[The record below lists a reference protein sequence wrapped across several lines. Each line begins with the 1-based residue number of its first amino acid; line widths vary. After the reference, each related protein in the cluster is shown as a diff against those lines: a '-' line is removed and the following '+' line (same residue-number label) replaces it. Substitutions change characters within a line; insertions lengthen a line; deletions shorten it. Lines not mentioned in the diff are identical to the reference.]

1 MNKIFAVLKREYIQ
15 IVRTKAFILATI
27 LGPVIIA
34 AFIFVPI
41 LVSVI
46 SVGDQERIGVIDVSQ
61 EVYQELEEKLDFKLR
76 DGRRRYILEEYKVT
90 DDPEQLKEGL
100 NQKVLAG
107 DLSAYMYIPENII
120 EGGTVE
126 FAAENVSDFEKV
138 SSISKVLN
146 TVIVEKRLKEA
157 GLDPG
162 KVSKYME
169 QVDFKTQKVTKKGV
183 EEDTGGTF
191 IISYIL
197 VLILYMTLIFYGQ
210 IVLRGVIE
218 EKTSRVVEIVLSSLR
233 PFQLMAGKILG
244 IAAVGLTQY
253 LIWAVFGIALS
264 SYGSSLVSGFFPQAS
279 GFKIPSIPAYVFVYF
294 VVFFILGYFLFST
307 LYAAIGSTVN
317 SEKEAQQLGT
327 PLTMMLVIPILLM
340 MFVMRSP
347 ESTLSVVLS
356 LIPFFSPI
364 LMLLRIC
371 ILLPPFIQI
380 FGSILLLILTTIAMV
395 WLAGKIYRVG
405 LLMYG
410 KRPSLPEIIKWVR
423 YK

>member
-1 MNKIFAVLKREYIQ
+1 MNKILAVIKREYLQ
-15 IVRTKAFILATI
+15 IVRTKTFILGTV
-27 LGPVIIA
+27 LGPVIMGL
-34 AFIFVPI
+34 FIFVPI
-41 LVSVI
+41 LVSVM
-46 SVGDQERIGVIDVSQ
+46 SVGDQERIGVIDASR
-61 EVYQELEEKLDFKLR
+61 EIYKELENRMDFKLK
-76 DGRRRYILEEYKVT
+76 DGRLKYVLENYELVA
-90 DDPEQLKEGL
+90 DLEQLKDTL

-107 DLSAYMYIPENII
+107 DISGYMVIPENII

-126 FAAENVSDFEKV
+126 FAAEHVSDFDKI
-138 SSISKVLN
+138 SSINKVLN
-146 TVIVEKRLKEA
+146 TVIVEKRLKKA

-162 KVSKYME
+162 EVSKYME
-169 QVDFKTQKVTKKGV
+169 EVKFVTQKVTKKGV

-191 IISYIL
+191 IVSYIL

-210 IVLRGVIE
+210 LILRGVIE
-218 EKTSRVVEIVLSSLR
+218 EKSSRVVEVVLSSLK
-233 PFQLMAGKILG
+233 PSQLMAGKILG

-253 LIWAVFGIALS
+253 LIWAVFGMVLTSYSSSLLS
-264 SYGSSLVSGFFPQAS
+264 SFFPQAS

-347 ESTLSVVLS
+347 DSTLSIVLS

-371 ILLPPFIQI
+371 VLLPPFIEI
-380 FGSILLLILTTIAMV
+380 LGSIVLLVLTTVGLI
-395 WLAGKIYRVG
+395 WFAGKIYRVG